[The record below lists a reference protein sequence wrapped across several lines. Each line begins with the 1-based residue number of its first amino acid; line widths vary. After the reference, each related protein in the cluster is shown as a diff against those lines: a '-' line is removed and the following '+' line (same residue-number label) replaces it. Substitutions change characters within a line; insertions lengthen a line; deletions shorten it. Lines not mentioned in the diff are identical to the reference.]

1 MKSRAG
7 LIQARLP
14 SQNDESYLPFPLAGN
29 MGDFPKL
36 MEGERGGGQ
45 TGMLFSQY
53 VEMEVVPALTFVRC
67 MQGGRYNKTHSL
79 TTSLHSLPV
88 IILPMMQMGQR
99 RGEGVYGTYQDKSP
113 RMFPNPPSYMN
124 VSR

>member
-1 MKSRAG
+1 
-7 LIQARLP
+7 
-14 SQNDESYLPFPLAGN
+14 
-29 MGDFPKL
+29 
-36 MEGERGGGQ
+36 
-45 TGMLFSQY
+45 MLFSQY

-113 RMFPNPPSYMN
+113 RMFPNPPSYMGYPPPPCIGWTVGYRSQYRTGHVRVN
-124 VSR
+124 IRVSVI